1 MKKNCTIAFM
11 LLVGVGAKAQVF
23 VDSTLNDICKQ
34 ALVEGTSSESDID
47 YMGAIILETNTD
59 TGNIIANVSV
69 GYDNNKNVVDIPY
82 GNNKPVHVRTDGS
95 IHYLTMM
102 DYLMPNFAV
111 DAAGGIRGCLAIA
124 LFPCHNPQYAVEVFV
139 NKHGQPADRIIPTRI
154 AGNIINYMV
163 EQYYKNKKVGDIMSA
178 SEHKQERL
186 RPYER

>member
-1 MKKNCTIAFM
+1 MKKIYTIAFM
-11 LLVGVGAKAQVF
+11 LLIGVVANAQVF
-23 VDSTLNDICKQ
+23 VDSTLNYICKQ
-34 ALVEGTSSESDID
+34 ALVEGTSSFVSDID
-47 YMGAIILETNTD
+47 YMGAIILETN

-139 NKHGQPADRIIPTRI
+139 NKHGMPAGRIIPTKI
-154 AGNIINYMV
+154 VGNIINYMV
-163 EQYYKNKKVGDIMSA
+163 EQYYKNKKVSDVMS
-178 SEHKQERL
+178 SGEHKQERL